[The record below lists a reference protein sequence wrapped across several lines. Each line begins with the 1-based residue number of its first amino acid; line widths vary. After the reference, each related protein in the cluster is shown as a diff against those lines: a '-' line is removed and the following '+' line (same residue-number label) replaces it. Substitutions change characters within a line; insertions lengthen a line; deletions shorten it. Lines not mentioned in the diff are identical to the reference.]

1 MANDN
6 DCVVVAG
13 KGSEEVIKL
22 RGKTIKWNDKKVITE
37 LLEREVEVK
46 LDSGAWEKREN
57 VCKVS

>member
-1 MANDN
+1 MADDN